1 MMALE
6 LHADDPGYFSD
17 LKPML
22 YDFYLKNGVLLRPLG
37 NVLYVL
43 PPYVIT
49 AEELNKVHDV
59 IAQSLDLVAE
69 LRKVAVHP
77 A

>member
-1 MMALE
+1 LQ
-6 LHADDPGYFSD
+6 ADDPGYFSE

-69 LRKVAVHP
+69 MRKIGAPH